1 MEEEKE
7 EKVMVTVKNHPNF
20 QGVFVVE
27 DLEGKKL
34 ATENLVPGTK
44 VYGEQLY
51 QFEKKEYR
59 VWDVFRSKLA
69 ASIEK
74 GIKEVPIKEGTY
86 VLYLGAASGT
96 TPSHVSDIV
105 GEKGKVFCVEFA
117 PRVMRE
123 LLEVTAL
130 RSNMIPILAD
140 ARIPISYRAFVE
152 MVDTIYCDVAQP
164 EQAKILVDNAEVYL
178 RKKGKIM
185 IAIKARSVDVTKEP
199 TEVFKKEIKIM
210 EDRGIKVLDVKRLDP
225 FDKDHAM
232 VLGEFL

>member
-1 MEEEKE
+1 
-7 EKVMVTVKNHPNF
+7 MVSIKKHPNF
-20 QGVFVVE
+20 DGVFIVE
-27 DLEGKKL
+27 DTEGKRL
-34 ATENLVPGTK
+34 ATENLVPGRK

-51 QFEKKEYR
+51 HSEDREYR

-74 GIKEVPIKEGTY
+74 GIREVPIKEGTY

-96 TPSHVSDIV
+96 TASHVSDIV

-130 RSNMIPILAD
+130 RSNMVPILAD
-140 ARIPISYRAFVE
+140 ARIPISYRALVE
-152 MVDTIYCDVAQP
+152 TVDTIYCDVAQP

-185 IAIKARSVDVTKEP
+185 IAIKARSVDVTKDP
-199 TEVFKKEIKIM
+199 AEVFKREIKVM
-210 EDRGIKVLDVKRLDP
+210 EDNGIKVLDVKRLDP